1 MKGKGILPLILILSL
16 ASCTTGKSISSST
29 ENPPDEN
36 LSAASSEEAAPGKEE
51 AAVVPESVRDLP
63 FEEAG
68 IGFTGPGEKEY
79 LSFFS
84 SDEMERY
91 IPAEDMFRD
100 IDFSREM
107 VLACFMGEQ
116 SSGGY
121 MCRVIRL
128 EESSE
133 MITAYVEISEP
144 LPGDLVAQMITRPWS
159 AVAVPLSG
167 KKITWTEVREE
178 R

>member
-1 MKGKGILPLILILSL
+1 
-16 ASCTTGKSISSST
+16 
-29 ENPPDEN
+29 
-36 LSAASSEEAAPGKEE
+36 
-51 AAVVPESVRDLP
+51 
-63 FEEAG
+63 
-68 IGFTGPGEKEY
+68 
-79 LSFFS
+79 
-84 SDEMERY
+84 
-91 IPAEDMFRD
+91 
-100 IDFSREM
+100 